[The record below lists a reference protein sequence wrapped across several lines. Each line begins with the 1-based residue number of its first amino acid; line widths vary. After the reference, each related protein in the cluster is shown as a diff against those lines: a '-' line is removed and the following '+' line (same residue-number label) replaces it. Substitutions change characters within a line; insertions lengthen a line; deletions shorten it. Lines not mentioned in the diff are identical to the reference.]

1 MWETSQTTVMGGG
14 RQQTQSR
21 HKQKRTI
28 GSSTS
33 RESSD
38 NSEVRFCYC
47 EVQAA
52 KRTSRTERN
61 PLRDFYTRAKA
72 NCIYFTWADEEDIRD
87 PAYVNMRE
95 EAWKREVLKKLDS
108 VVEELKLFRYNVI
121 LMLVIIFV
129 LVVIFIV
136 IRGA

>member
-21 HKQKRTI
+21 HKQTRTI

-47 EVQAA
+47 ELRAA

-72 NCIYFTWADEEDIRD
+72 NCIHFTWADEEDIRD
-87 PAYVNMRE
+87 PAYVNMS
-95 EAWKREVLKKLDS
+95 AKTLDAQSAKTLDS
-108 VVEELKLFRYNVI
+108 QSCKYRTHRTI
-121 LMLVIIFV
+121 GR
-129 LVVIFIV
+129 
-136 IRGA
+136 RGLPL